1 MKNLLVF
8 GAGLIGGSLA
18 LALKAADAD
27 WHVTGMGRSGDSLQ
41 EALALSIIDEAATDL
56 ASAVPAADMIMIAT
70 PVAQIVPILGKIAP
84 YLDSRTII
92 TDAGSTK
99 ANIAAQAQHILG
111 DAASRFVPG
120 HPIAGA
126 EKSGPAAAQA
136 TLYQQKNV
144 VLTPDLHTDADAVAA
159 VRAMWISTGAIVR
172 EMSPDAHDTIFAA
185 VSHLPHLLAFALVD
199 ELASRP
205 DASQFFEFA
214 ASGFRDFTRIAGS
227 SPEMWRD
234 ISLANRT
241 ALLQELDHYQQTL
254 AGLRQHL
261 EQGDAAG
268 LQAIFE
274 RASHARNDWAQQQ
287 ASASWK
293 N

>member
-1 MKNLLVF
+1 MKKLLVF
-8 GAGLIGGSLA
+8 GIGLIGGSLA
-18 LALKAADAD
+18 LALKAANAG
-27 WHVTGMGRSGDSLQ
+27 WHVTGVGRTGDSLQ
-41 EALALSIIDEAATDL
+41 EALALGIIDEAASDL
-56 ASAVPAADMIMIAT
+56 AAALQDADVVMIAT
-70 PVAQIVPILGKIAP
+70 PVAQIAPILQRIAP
-84 YLDSRTII
+84 HLADKTIV

-99 ANIAAQAQHILG
+99 ADIAEQAQHILG
-111 DAASRFVPG
+111 NAASRFVPG

-126 EKSGPAAAQA
+126 EKSGPSAAQA
-136 TLYQQKNV
+136 TLYQNKNV
-144 VLTPDLHTDADAVAA
+144 VLTPGEHTDPAAVQA
-159 VRAMWISTGAIVR
+159 VRALWASTGAVVR
-172 EMSPDAHDTIFAA
+172 EMSPSGHDTVFAA

-199 ELASRP
+199 ELAARP
-205 DASQFFEFA
+205 DADQFFEFA

-241 ALLQELDHYQQTL
+241 ALLQELDRYQATL
-254 AGLRQHL
+254 ADLRHTL

-274 RASHARNDWAQQQ
+274 RASHARNAWAKRNT
-287 ASASWK
+287 SASWK